1 MDKTEE
7 RFRPPNRLISWLIS
21 SADPLGVRR
30 ERSVVDD
37 VTRPL
42 RKTKRQRFLEIGE
55 KRTQA
60 VLDRLR
66 LLGNCGNTATYDYEE
81 AEVERIFSTIE
92 DELQRIRA
100 RFEPKRHRRFRLH
113 S

>member
-1 MDKTEE
+1 M
-7 RFRPPNRLISWLIS
+7 
-21 SADPLGVRR
+21 A
-30 ERSVVDD
+30 DD

-66 LLGNCGNTATYDYEE
+66 LLGNCGNTATYEYEE
-81 AEVERIFSTIE
+81 AEVERILSTIE
-92 DELQRIRA
+92 DELRRTRA
-100 RFEPKRHRRFRLH
+100 RFETKHHTRFTLQ